1 MYYKEQYVFKG
12 EEISKAVIR
21 NYGEADF
28 EALINIQRECFPPPF
43 PDELLWNR
51 EQLLSH
57 LAHYPEGALCI
68 EIEGELAGSLT
79 GMLVGD
85 DDDDSNSHNWEQ
97 VTDSGYIRTHE
108 PEGKNFYIVDIGIR
122 PLYRKMEL
130 GKLLLQAAYERVIE
144 DRLER
149 VIGGGRMPGYKRVS
163 SRMTAEKY
171 AEKVLTGELKD
182 PVITFLMR
190 SGRTP
195 VKLVKNYLDDEDS
208 GNYALLMEW
217 KNPFV
222 AYESQ

>member
-51 EQLLSH
+51 EQLSSH

-85 DDDDSNSHNWEQ
+85 DANSHNWEQ

-108 PEGKNFYIVDIGIR
+108 PEGKSFYIVDIGIR
-122 PLYRKMEL
+122 PAYRKMEL

-171 AEKVLTGELKD
+171 AEKVLAGELKD

>member
-12 EEISKAVIR
+12 NQISKAIIR
-21 NYGEADF
+21 NYREEDF

-43 PDELLWNR
+43 PEELLWNR
-51 EQLLSH
+51 KQLSSH

-79 GMLVGD
+79 GMLVGLEAEAT
-85 DDDDSNSHNWEQ
+85 SHSWEQ

-108 PEGKNFYIVDIGIR
+108 PDGKSFYIVDIGIR
-122 PLYRKMEL
+122 PMFRKMEL
-130 GKLLLQAAYERVIE
+130 GKLLLQSAYERVVE

-149 VIGGGRMPGYKRVS
+149 VIGGGRMPGYKRFS
-163 SRMTAEKY
+163 KEMTADQY
-171 AEKVLTGELKD
+171 TEKVLAGELKD

-195 VKLVKNYLDDEDS
+195 VGLVKDYLEDEDS
-208 GNYALLMEW
+208 LNYALLMEW

-222 AYESQ
+222 QNVKE

>member
-51 EQLLSH
+51 EQLSSH

-85 DDDDSNSHNWEQ
+85 DDDFNSHNWEQ

-122 PLYRKMEL
+122 PSYQKMEL

-149 VIGGGRMPGYKRVS
+149 VIPVISSGWADADLIAWLDIWGQPVRLDPNWNGGDYYDGTPPDAGLAASMKIVSLQAASPDWAIFSS
-163 SRMTAEKY
+163 SRP
-171 AEKVLTGELKD
+171 G
-182 PVITFLMR
+182 
-190 SGRTP
+190 
-195 VKLVKNYLDDEDS
+195 
-208 GNYALLMEW
+208 
-217 KNPFV
+217 
-222 AYESQ
+222 